1 MEMKKRKND
10 VILIGGLLMVS
21 LCFLLGLFLMKQGT
35 KEPEAVIRVN
45 GIVYGRYPLAKDR
58 EIPIPGNIGT
68 NVLTIE
74 NGTAYMSQAV
84 CPDKICR
91 NIHGKIQYQG
101 EQIVCIPGGIV
112 VMIENGEA
120 SELDAVAH

>member
-1 MEMKKRKND
+1 MKKRKND

>member
-1 MEMKKRKND
+1 MKKRKND
-10 VILIGGLLMVS
+10 IILIVALFAVS
-21 LCFLLGLFLMKQGT
+21 LCFLFGLFLMKQGT

-68 NVLTIE
+68 NVLTIKD
-74 NGTAYMSQAV
+74 GTAYMSSAV

-91 NIHGKIQYQG
+91 NIHGKIRYQG

-112 VMIENGEA
+112 VMIENGEV
-120 SELDAVAH
+120 SELDAIVH